1 MASYVIHDVAGE
13 NFLKNI
19 NASENTK
26 AGFLLGN
33 LIADSSILLINE
45 TDPKKIKQIRKEH
58 RDEIQNEKVSTHFRN
73 KDDAK
78 YNIQLCNLEAFLEKY
93 EQYMDNP
100 TVLGYFFHLFTDNRF
115 FKEVFD
121 DAFISL
127 NEEGEKTV
135 LIEDLAKYK
144 ILKNNKIVTPKEFW
158 TNDNIYGDYTKMNK
172 LVLNY
177 YGIKFNEDI
186 LRNGFKLYK
195 NHGITE
201 VNYANIESVIAET
214 KSFIAESENADAT
227 DLKIFDPN
235 KIIEFIDDV
244 SNDFIEKYP
253 QYVKKIIR

>member
-13 NFLKNI
+13 NFLKKI

-33 LIADSSILLINE
+33 LIVDSSIIFGNVIN
-45 TDPKKIKQIRKEH
+45 PQKRKQIRNEH
-58 RDEIQNEKVSTHFRN
+58 REEIQNEKVSTHFRN

-93 EQYMDNP
+93 EQYMYNP
-100 TVLGYFFHLFTDNRF
+100 TVLGYLFHLYTDNRF

-135 LIEDLAKYK
+135 LIEDLAKYI

-158 TNDNIYGDYTKMNK
+158 TEENIYGDYTKMNK
-172 LVLNY
+172 LVLDHY
-177 YGIKFNEDI
+177 KIQFNEA
-186 LRNGFKLYK
+186 LLHRGFKLYR
-195 NHGITE
+195 NPGIKE
-201 VNYANIESVIAET
+201 VHYSNIKSVIAAT